1 MGSPQLDKTQ
11 IQSKLTE
18 PVEIILVDSTTST
31 NDMAKEKI
39 HEVKDSFLLIATN
52 KQTAGRGRLG
62 RNFYSEI
69 AHGLYFSLVF
79 QPQTVSLEE
88 IPQYTVLAAA
98 ALVETIEKM
107 TGKNLA
113 IKWVNDIFYNGR
125 KISGILSEMVT
136 TSKVGVVV
144 GIGIN
149 FSGDFKE
156 TSEDIQQVAGTL
168 FGSKTPESFNQNE
181 FLRNFIE
188 RFNDYHKHFHEKA
201 FLPIYEEHL
210 LGIGKE
216 VYYFIQNEKYLGTII
231 GINNQG
237 HLKVKK
243 VDGKIEILHSHEVH
257 FSSQQFLR

>member
-1 MGSPQLDKTQ
+1 MGSPPLDKTQ
-11 IQSKLTE
+11 IQKNLNE

-69 AHGLYFSLVF
+69 AHGLYFSLAF

-168 FGSKTPESFNQNE
+168 FGTKTPETFNQNK
-181 FLRNFIE
+181 FLQKFIE
-188 RFNDYHKHFHEKA
+188 RFTYYHKHFHDKT
-201 FLPIYEEHL
+201 FLSIYEEHL
-210 LGIGKE
+210 LGVGKE
-216 VYYFIQNEKYLGTII
+216 VYYFNKKERHEGTIL

-237 HLKVKK
+237 HLKVEKK
-243 VDGKIEILHSHEVH
+243 DGQVEILYSNEVH
-257 FSSQQFLR
+257 FSSRQFLR

>member
-1 MGSPQLDKTQ
+1 MASPDLNKKQ
-11 IQSKLTE
+11 ILNNLAE
-18 PVEIILVDSTTST
+18 PVEILILDSTTST
-31 NDMAKEKI
+31 NDVAKEKI
-39 HEVKDSFLLIATN
+39 HEIKDSLLLIATN

-69 AHGLYFSLVF
+69 SHGLYFSLAF
-79 QPQTVSLEE
+79 YPEDLDIEE

-98 ALVETIEKM
+98 ALVETLEQM
-107 TGKNLA
+107 TRKDLA
-113 IKWVNDIFYNGR
+113 IKWVNDIFYNGW

-136 TSKVGVVV
+136 TNQMGVVV

-149 FSGDFKE
+149 FSGDFNE

-188 RFNDYHKHFHEKA
+188 RFNDYHKHFHDKT
-201 FLPIYEEHL
+201 FLSIYEEHL
-210 LGIGKE
+210 LGVGKE
-216 VYYFIQNEKYLGTII
+216 VYYFNKKERHEGTIL

-237 HLKVKK
+237 HLKVEKK
-243 VDGKIEILHSHEVH
+243 DGQVEILYSHEVH
-257 FSSQQFLR
+257 FSSRQFLR